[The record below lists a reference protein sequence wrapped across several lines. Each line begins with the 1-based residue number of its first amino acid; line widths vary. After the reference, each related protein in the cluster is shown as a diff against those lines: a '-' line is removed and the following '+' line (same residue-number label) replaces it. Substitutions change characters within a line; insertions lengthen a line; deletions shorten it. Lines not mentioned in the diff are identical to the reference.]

1 MHLYR
6 GAHHHSNNEKILNS
20 QIECDQ
26 YLTPAPRVHFFIYND
41 LNQII
46 ITSTCTFNK
55 KNKNKNKRKDMFH
68 FTQPWFFI
76 LI

>member
-55 KNKNKNKRKDMFH
+55 KK
-68 FTQPWFFI
+68 
-76 LI
+76 